1 MSKHKRKEQSE
12 KKCVV
17 CGVTYIPISNR
28 QLTCSQV
35 CRTTRNNRVNSEWHR
50 KHRDGVPY
58 TPTDNNKPYVLKD
71 REPPSMT
78 LEFRHLRPGDP
89 DFEEIAKRV
98 TPLERIKDRAIPGK
112 LIQMDGKFIP
122 YY

>member
-28 QLTCSQV
+28 QITCSQV

-89 DFEEIAKRV
+89 DFEEVARKV
-98 TPLERIKDRAIPGK
+98 TPIDQVRNKAIPEK
-112 LIQMDGKFIP
+112 LMVVMKP
-122 YY
+122 VPHYY